1 MRPESRAAAAALL
14 SVLSSEGLIEKTHKA
29 RAFGMSEQLVRGLI
43 LLDVT
48 AVEEDNERRAFR
60 SSE

>member
-1 MRPESRAAAAALL
+1 MALL
-14 SVLSSEGLIEKTHKA
+14 SVLSSEDLIEKTHKA

-60 SSE
+60 SSQ